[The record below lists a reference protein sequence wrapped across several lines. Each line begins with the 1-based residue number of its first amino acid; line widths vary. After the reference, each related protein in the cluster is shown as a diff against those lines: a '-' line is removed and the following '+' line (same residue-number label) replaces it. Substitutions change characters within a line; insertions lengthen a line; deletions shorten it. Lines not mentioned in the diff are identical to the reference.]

1 MRKSVP
7 PAPDQGFVLR
17 GKIFIRKAE
26 PGDEKI
32 LALIQ
37 TESWKAAFAD
47 ILSPE
52 ELERCTNLEK
62 AEQIYHS
69 VLRRE
74 GCNMAI
80 EFVADQPH
88 CIAAWGKNRCDLG
101 DTVGELICIHSL
113 QNGWGKGYGSVMMQ
127 YVLAQLQQEG
137 YESVILWVFEANT
150 RARKFY
156 EKHGFALTEQKK
168 LANGIT
174 ELMYEKTYNQKK
186 QEWG

>member
-1 MRKSVP
+1 MKHERNWGRM
-7 PAPDQGFVLR
+7 D
-17 GKIFIRKAE
+17 KISIRKAE

-32 LALIQ
+32 LAHIQ
-37 TESWKAAFAD
+37 TESWKAAFTD
-47 ILSPE
+47 ILPPE

-62 AEQIYHS
+62 AEQMYHS

-80 EFVADQPH
+80 EFAENQPH

-113 QNGWGKGYGSVMMQ
+113 QNNWAKGYGSAMME

-137 YESVILWVFEANT
+137 YKSVILWVFEANT

-168 LANGIT
+168 LANGIA
-174 ELMYEKTYNQKK
+174 ELMYAKDI
-186 QEWG
+186 

>member
-1 MRKSVP
+1 MGNVK
-7 PAPDQGFVLR
+7 
-17 GKIFIRKAE
+17 IRKAE

-32 LALIQ
+32 LAHIQ

-52 ELERCTNLEK
+52 ELVRCTNQQK
-62 AEQIYHS
+62 AEQMYHS

-113 QNGWGKGYGSVMMQ
+113 QNNWAKGYGSAMME
-127 YVLAQLQQEG
+127 YVLARFKQEG
-137 YESVILWVFEANT
+137 YKFVILWVFEANT

-156 EKHGFALTEQKK
+156 EKHGFELTKQKK
-168 LANGIT
+168 MANGIA
-174 ELMYEKTYNQKK
+174 ELMYMKK
-186 QEWG
+186 I

>member
-1 MRKSVP
+1 M
-7 PAPDQGFVLR
+7 DN
-17 GKIFIRKAE
+17 ITIRKAI
-26 PGDEKI
+26 PGDERV
-32 LALIQ
+32 LAYIQ
-37 TESWKAAFAD
+37 TESWKAAFAG

-52 ELERCTNLEK
+52 ELERCTNLQK
-62 AEQIYHS
+62 AEQMYHS

-113 QNGWGKGYGSVMMQ
+113 QNNWAKGYGSAMME
-127 YVLAQLQQEG
+127 YVLAKLQQAN
-137 YESVILWVFEANT
+137 YESVILWVFEENS

-156 EKHGFALTEQKK
+156 EKNGFESTEHKK
-168 LANGIT
+168 LANGIA
-174 ELMYEKTYNQKK
+174 ELMYMKK
-186 QEWG
+186 I